1 MASDR
6 FVRFVICY
14 LKLTSVK
21 SFSEEQE
28 NVNTKK
34 KTLYDL
40 NLFRDRSFLQDKDEM
55 RELQEFLP
63 PNYSTIRDNVCDGSV
78 KERWQTFLSVY

>member
-1 MASDR
+1 MTSFPAQTVVCTQFAKKKMAINLWS
-6 FVRFVICY
+6 Y

-40 NLFRDRSFLQDKDEM
+40 NLFRDRSFLQTKVEM
-55 RELQEFLP
+55 RELQEIPAPELQHD
-63 PNYSTIRDNVCDGSV
+63 SR
-78 KERWQTFLSVY
+78 